1 MSKNETKKPLAEIS
15 AFVPAYNEA
24 ENIAEV
30 IDRLHRALDRVARKH
45 EVIVVLYEG
54 ANDGTDSIL
63 ADLEQQDELLR
74 VVIQPRD
81 RRGYGVALR
90 MGIEAARYKY
100 IFYTDADNQFDP
112 DEIARLVPLME
123 GADLVTGYRE
133 DRQDPLARKIT
144 AAVYNKIMNFALGT
158 GVTDV
163 DCAFKL
169 FRKAM
174 FEGMTLTSDTGLID
188 PEIVAR
194 ARIAGRLI
202 MEVPVTH
209 FPRQGGEAHFEA
221 DTPLGLP
228 EPQVVL
234 GVLGELWQ
242 LRKQIRAEEKASK
255 GSHIL

>member
-1 MSKNETKKPLAEIS
+1 MTDKKRPLAEIS

-24 ENIAEV
+24 DNIAEV
-30 IDRLHRALDRVARKH
+30 VQRLHGAMEKVARKH

-54 ANDGTDSIL
+54 TSDGTDRIL

-74 VVIQPRD
+74 VVVQPKA

-90 MGIEAARYKY
+90 LGIEAARYRY

-112 DEIARLVPLME
+112 DEIVRFAPLME
-123 GADLVTGYRE
+123 GADLVTGIRE
-133 DRQDPLARKIT
+133 ERQDPLARKIT
-144 AAVYNKIMNFALGT
+144 AAVYNKIMDVALGT

-174 FEGMTLTSDTGLID
+174 FDGMTLTSDTGLID

-194 ARIAGRLI
+194 ARMAGRLI

-209 FPRQGGEAHFEA
+209 YPRAAGEAHFEA

-228 EPQVVL
+228 EPRVVL
-234 GVLGELWQ
+234 GVLSELWE
-242 LRKQIRAEEKASK
+242 LRKQIRAEDKAAADA
-255 GSHIL
+255 HVL